1 MKKTL
6 LAFEPDYDFKLIAI
20 VSALPAH
27 TLCWWLE
34 KKFRIPL
41 RRGEELVLNSKRG
54 APESFFQVFFNLNED
69 ETYQRWTLFG
79 NKSGNGFLVSE
90 QKMVDYYLKLE
101 GDFERA
107 DYLGILN
114 SIKEIPEIV
123 HYFDV
128 KPEQLKSKANL
139 VL

>member
-34 KKFRIPL
+34 EKLKVPL
-41 RRGEELVLNSKRG
+41 QKGDELVLNSKRG
-54 APESFFQVFFNLNED
+54 TTESHFQVFFNLNED
-69 ETYQRWTLFG
+69 ESYQRWTLFG
-79 NKSGNGFLVSE
+79 NKSANGFLIPE
-90 QKMVDYYLKLE
+90 QKVVDYYLKLDGE
-101 GDFERA
+101 IDRTY
-107 DYLGILN
+107 YLNIHKTL
-114 SIKEIPEIV
+114 KEIPEIV